1 MCNKQLSKLI
11 AITALCSDI
20 IFLSDLRLNG
30 DTDAVE
36 KISKIF
42 MCNNKLNYYFHH
54 NSNTNSRGAGILIAC
69 DFPCKIIYTYK
80 DLDDNI
86 LGLVIESSGNIFSI
100 CSVYGPNDNNKSFF
114 SSLSRFIKSVGDVP
128 IVIGGDWNATYSQSP
143 SSYNP
148 DTLNMSSPPSLIR
161 SGWIADLCSSFGLLD
176 PFRAFHPTRRDF
188 TYFPHGARK
197 NRSRIDF
204 FLISESQL
212 TSCRSCN
219 ISPWLSTSLFDHKS
233 VTIDFT
239 KEKVKP
245 KLFINRTIIANPRM
259 EDVVLAAFADTYL
272 AHADPAQ
279 MLVDEH
285 VHHLDPGH
293 PLELQKGIVGHLLRL
308 IKDFNDLS
316 EREILEPNNNL
327 VPLLKAGVASDI
339 ALQRDRVWGID
350 RFSEHLLALMNFFL
364 RHWRVI

>member
-1 MCNKQLSKLI
+1 MHQGLWATSPMARTVPYITSSIQNCNSLNISTMCNKQLSKLI

-42 MCNNKLNYYFHH
+42 MCNNKRNYYFHH
-54 NSNTNSRGAGILIAC
+54 NSNTNSRGVGILVAC

-86 LGLVIESSGNIFSI
+86 LGLVLESSGNILSI
-100 CSVYGPNDNNKSFF
+100 CSVYGPNHNNKSFF

-197 NRSRIDF
+197 NRSQIDF
-204 FLISESQL
+204 FL
-212 TSCRSCN
+212 N
-219 ISPWLSTSLFDHKS
+219 K
-233 VTIDFT
+233 
-239 KEKVKP
+239 
-245 KLFINRTIIANPRM
+245 
-259 EDVVLAAFADTYL
+259 
-272 AHADPAQ
+272 
-279 MLVDEH
+279 
-285 VHHLDPGH
+285 
-293 PLELQKGIVGHLLRL
+293 
-308 IKDFNDLS
+308 
-316 EREILEPNNNL
+316 
-327 VPLLKAGVASDI
+327 
-339 ALQRDRVWGID
+339 
-350 RFSEHLLALMNFFL
+350 
-364 RHWRVI
+364 